1 MEILIGILMLAAYV
15 GLVVYTFKGGS
26 IQIGFLIITVIYT
39 ILALVGNNFVASAAF
54 LEANAGSVPTDVVA
68 ALTSVFQKGA
78 ESYGANLVNVMFG
91 AWFGQVILETK
102 IAGTII
108 RKTVELGG
116 DRPGLTMVLLSL
128 VCVFIFSG
136 IYGAGAVIAI
146 GVIVLP
152 ILMSLGIPKAVALFS
167 YIATIG
173 ASLFINPVQH
183 NQWATLFGITESYS
197 YEQFFNWGIIAM
209 AIQIVI
215 LTVFSLFYLKR
226 DAAHSWAA
234 QTSVPSEATSD
245 KVPAIALLVP
255 IIPVL
260 LLYLFNVPVI
270 VGFLAAGFFALA
282 VCGKIKKFSEAA
294 QLFAKNFHDGVVDVA
309 PFMGF
314 LLTVGMFNAAASL
327 SAPYLGVLLGGLNL
341 KNTLLV
347 CILVAVLAPLA
358 LFRGPL
364 TLAGAGPATAKILTT
379 IGFSSPFVLM
389 LLGIPTLSM
398 HVSGCFTQSWTA
410 WGIGYTKV
418 STGEWLKKSVPACW
432 VFCAAIILYTFVAYG
447 GTAF

>member
-1 MEILIGILMLAAYV
+1 MELFIGILMLAAYV

-26 IQIGFLIITVIYT
+26 IQIGFLIITVAYT
-39 ILALVGNNFVASAAF
+39 ALALIGNNFAASQAF
-54 LEANAGSVPTDVVA
+54 LQANAGAVPANVVE

-116 DRPGLTMVLLSL
+116 DRPGLTMILLSI
-128 VCVFIFSG
+128 VCVLIFSG

-152 ILMSLGIPKAVALFS
+152 IHMSLGIPKVVALFS

-173 ASLFINPVQH
+173 AALFINPVQH
-183 NQWATLFGITESYS
+183 NQWATLFGITETYT
-197 YEQFFNWGIIAM
+197 YEQFFNWGIVAM
-209 AIQIVI
+209 IIQIVI
-215 LTVFSLFYLKR
+215 LSVFSLIYLKR
-226 DAAHSWAA
+226 ETAHSWAA
-234 QTSVPSEATSD
+234 QTSVPEEATGH
-245 KVPAIALLVP
+245 VPAIALLTP

-260 LLYLFNVPVI
+260 LLYVFKVPVI
-270 VGFLAAGFFALA
+270 IGFLVAGFFAMA
-282 VCGKIKKFSEAA
+282 VCGKIKKFSDAA
-294 QLFAKNFHDGVVDVA
+294 NMFSKNFHDGVVDVA
-309 PFMGF
+309 PYMCF
-314 LLTVGMFNAAASL
+314 LLCVGMFNAAASL

-341 KNTLLV
+341 RNTALI
-347 CILVAVLAPLA
+347 CGLVALFAPLA

-389 LLGIPTLSM
+389 VLGTPTLSM

-418 STGEWLKKSVPACW
+418 QTGEWLKKSVPACW
-432 VFCAAIILYTFVAYG
+432 AFCIAIVLYTFIVYG
-447 GTAF
+447 ASAF